1 MTQSGLGPIA
11 ASVCAAFLVASTAR
25 VRGARVLV
33 TRGGAGACVTSDNVT
48 PGVRSMVSVSMA
60 AACVSRDGMGVTAVL
75 MGVAETV
82 EVTESVERS
91 GSLEMITMS
100 GDVSVRLAGAEISVA
115 RDRRQSVKTRWTT
128 TKVRL

>member
-48 PGVRSMVSVSMA
+48 RGVRSMVSVSMVA
-60 AACVSRDGMGVTAVL
+60 ASVSRAGMGVTAAWT
-75 MGVAETV
+75 GVAATV
-82 EVTESVERS
+82 GV
-91 GSLEMITMS
+91 M
-100 GDVSVRLAGAEISVA
+100 ASVA
-115 RDRRQSVKTRWTT
+115 R
-128 TKVRL
+128 